1 MVLASLLTCPR
12 RLPGGGSSL
21 FLSPGSELSG
31 LPEAALSPCSDR
43 ATVRL
48 LYLIYSPLPRVGCR
62 ARKELRGPQRVSP
75 RGEHPGN
82 PTSRGGLQREATVST
97 VPGDRPYRG
106 TALAGTPAPQ
116 LRNPRTDSKFSLQS
130 RSRRVSFLRRL
141 PGRRAAQTQT
151 DLAPQAQRWG
161 CARTAAGG
169 VSSRRRAPNPCRES
183 GRARRG
189 RGVGGAADG
198 PPHSPAFPAAAGTD
212 VAAVRAA
219 ILWEQNQ
226 RLARSSSC
234 ASAAEG
240 EAGAGGRSRLH
251 KCLSTAAGREGRG
264 EAERRGEGRGEAG
277 AKARLSRELW

>member
-62 ARKELRGPQRVSP
+62 ARKGLRAPQRVSP

-106 TALAGTPAPQ
+106 TALAGAGVRHPGAAAPEPQDRLQVQSAIAKWACEFPTPSSGETRGADADRLRPSSAEVGVRTHSGGRGVIPAP
-116 LRNPRTDSKFSLQS
+116 
-130 RSRRVSFLRRL
+130 RSQPL
-141 PGRRAAQTQT
+141 PGS
-151 DLAPQAQRWG
+151 WS
-161 CARTAAGG
+161 C
-169 VSSRRRAPNPCRES
+169 
-183 GRARRG
+183 ARRG

-240 EAGAGGRSRLH
+240 VTRGWKRPVAKLLWPPGQDQL
-251 KCLSTAAGREGRG
+251 LEG
-264 EAERRGEGRGEAG
+264 
-277 AKARLSRELW
+277 